1 MHVESSIVVPVG
13 YIRGLLYYKQI
24 HSSCWRVIW
33 LIAMLFMQEAIKG
46 LVEEFRIP
54 ERENPNSIQFQPS
67 WRFANGMFALVL
79 SFGLLLTSLKSRKA
93 RSWRYGSGSLRGFIA
108 DYGVQLMVLIWSAIS
123 NIPTGSGSVPK
134 ELPRRLF
141 SPNPWSSGAYEN
153 WTVIK
158 ALLLEFC
165 IFSHLVFSLKHELPR
180 NRLVAAARK
189 CMRNNASLGQV
200 HGGMQEAYQQM
211 QTPLIYQE
219 LSARGLKELKD
230 STIQM
235 ASSMGNMDAPVD
247 ETVFDVEKDIDDL
260 LPVEVK
266 EQRLSNLLQAILVG
280 GCVGAMP
287 FLKTI
292 FSTMGL
298 FCLHGGSP
306 LVSPTSLTSSL
317 VSSPWPSHAPPL
329 RKRPLVVSSA
339 EAAQAIVKTHDLAFS
354 SRSKSTVLGK
364 LLYNANDVATAPYG
378 EYWRQMKSICVLNL
392 LNKKRVRSF
401 RDVREDET
409 KAMIHQI
416 RDSKGVVN
424 LRDLLMTLTNNV
436 VSRVTL
442 GKSYYSDGVFKELSN
457 EHTELLGSLYVG
469 DYIPWL
475 GWLDRVTGLDA
486 KLDRV
491 AKWFDDFLDVVIQ
504 EHMDSTVQ
512 KAEDEKDFVDVLLEI
527 QQQNSLGF
535 RILDMF
541 LAGTDTTATL
551 AEWTM
556 AEIIKHPK
564 VMSKLQTEI
573 RAVNKGKEDILTEDV
588 VIDMHYLKAV
598 IKETLS
604 LHPPLPLL
612 LPRQTTQDVN
622 LNGYNIKADTQVILN
637 AWQIGRD
644 PKSYSY
650 KPHDFEPER
659 FLNPNSTGTSYIG
672 NNFELIPFGAG
683 RRCPGIQ
690 FSTAVIKKK

>member
-1 MHVESSIVVPVG
+1 MAELINNETLSLILVAIFF
-13 YIRGLLYYKQI
+13 ILLY
-24 HSSCWRVIW
+24 R
-33 LIAMLFMQEAIKG
+33 
-46 LVEEFRIP
+46 
-54 ERENPNSIQFQPS
+54 
-67 WRFANGMFALVL
+67 
-79 SFGLLLTSLKSRKA
+79 
-93 RSWRYGSGSLRGFIA
+93 
-108 DYGVQLMVLIWSAIS
+108 
-123 NIPTGSGSVPK
+123 
-134 ELPRRLF
+134 
-141 SPNPWSSGAYEN
+141 WSS
-153 WTVIK
+153 TSTTTSPPPSPPK
-158 ALLLEFC
+158 
-165 IFSHLVFSLKHELPR
+165 LP
-180 NRLVAAARK
+180 
-189 CMRNNASLGQV
+189 
-200 HGGMQEAYQQM
+200 
-211 QTPLIYQE
+211 I
-219 LSARGLKELKD
+219 
-230 STIQM
+230 I
-235 ASSMGNMDAPVD
+235 GN
-247 ETVFDVEKDIDDL
+247 
-260 LPVEVK
+260 
-266 EQRLSNLLQAILVG
+266 
-280 GCVGAMP
+280 
-287 FLKTI
+287 
-292 FSTMGL
+292 
-298 FCLHGGSP
+298 LHQLGSP

-354 SRSKSTVLGK
+354 SRPKSTVLGK

-436 VSRVTL
+436 VSRVAL

-535 RILDMF
+535 RIDRISIKGVILDMF

-659 FLNPNSTGTSYIG
+659 FLNPNSTGTNYIG
-672 NNFELIPFGAG
+672 NDFELIPFGAG
-683 RRCPGIQ
+683 RRRCPGIQ
-690 FSTAVIKKK
+690 FSTAVNEITLANLLHKFDWTLPGGVRSEDLDITETFGSTVHKKQPLKAFATPYSSAYSLRIRIY